1 MLVPAL
7 FSIILSKRI
16 PLYNRSGKFKFACDV
31 TLCAGA
37 LMIGVNSAMSVFHP
51 IGSIRYR
58 ELEDD
63 VKKGLGDY
71 EAETLVKFHKGL

>member
-1 MLVPAL
+1 MLVPPL

-63 VKKGLGDY
+63 IKKGLGDY
-71 EAETLVKFHKGL
+71 EPETLVKFHKGL